1 MLHRIKNLLIK
12 GSLKEIKAGLVKKL
26 ILGYVVIILLPTVL
40 LTFTLQNQFYNR
52 MINEYAKQKQQFLE
66 RAHTNLKLDLT
77 KLESV
82 HDFFQYNANLVEYM
96 SGFYTTDAE
105 TVYSFV
111 KYIEPLVSFVTVGV
125 PSIAD
130 VKFYHYD
137 QGDHVLSL
145 GDLIFNAKTLDDFE
159 NIKAL
164 LPSGGRG
171 IWTYI
176 QDSNKAYLP
185 DLIYYQEILDK
196 DFRESIGFIKIKP
209 KGNVLSNFMNDLQ
222 ALSDGND
229 SIAILGANNE
239 VLFIHAGDE
248 MYLNDADKYEFIAG
262 MDFDV
267 PFRKLFGNERFL
279 INSISIPVLN
289 MRAVLFQNENTIL
302 GGINFYLNGI
312 IFYVLGLFV
321 LLSTTYYFIT
331 SNITKRILSLARHM
345 HSIDDKNLVP
355 YGGHK
360 GKDEIGFL
368 ISMFNSMIVRIE
380 ELILNVHR
388 TELLRKEAAY
398 AALQAQIKPHFLYGT
413 LESIRMLAESNNDGD
428 VSNAVY
434 NFGRLIRY
442 SLLSDKKEVF
452 LADEL
457 EYVKNYL
464 EIHKL
469 RMGDRLDYR
478 FEVNIDPQA
487 LKCPP
492 FILQPLVENSIMHGI
507 YGSRNKGLIE
517 LSVNEKDNCVTI
529 SVYDNGVGVSE
540 SKLKTIRDMLENR
553 LEIKEFQT
561 DISGFGLYNISERI
575 KDYYGNGSM
584 LTFSS
589 TQGEGTELTL
599 FLHKSKSDKSKYEQ
613 GLKQ

>member
-1 MLHRIKNLLIK
+1 LLDKIKNLLIK

-125 PSIAD
+125 PSVAD

-137 QGDHVLSL
+137 QGDHILSL
-145 GDLIFNAKTLDDFE
+145 GALIFNAQTLDDFE
-159 NIKAL
+159 NIKAM

-171 IWTYI
+171 IWTYM
-176 QDSNKAYLP
+176 QDRNKAYLP

-196 DFRESIGFIKIKP
+196 DFRESIGFIKIKA
-209 KGNVLSNFMNDLQ
+209 KGSVLSNFMNDLR
-222 ALSDGND
+222 ALSDGYDSVALLDAND
-229 SIAILGANNE
+229 E
-239 VLFIHAGDE
+239 VLFKLAGNE
-248 MYLNDADKYEFIAG
+248 MYLSDADKYEFIAD
-262 MDFDV
+262 MDFDAV
-267 PFRKLFGNERFL
+267 SRIPFGNDRFL
-279 INSISIPVLN
+279 INSITIPVIN
-289 MRAVLFQNENTIL
+289 IRVVMFQNENTIL

-312 IFYVLGLFV
+312 IFYVLGLFA
-321 LLSTTYYFIT
+321 LLSATYYFIT
-331 SNITKRILSLARHM
+331 SNITKRILRLARHM
-345 HSIDDKNLVP
+345 HGIDDKNLVT
-355 YGGHK
+355 YDGHK

-368 ISMFNSMIVRIE
+368 ISMFNSMIMRIE

-428 VSNAVY
+428 VSNAIY
-434 NFGRLIRY
+434 TFGKLIRY

-478 FEVNIDPQA
+478 FEVNIDPKA

-507 YGSRNKGLIE
+507 YGSRNKGLIK
-517 LSVNEKDNCVTI
+517 LSVNEKDHCVTI

-540 SKLKTIRDMLENR
+540 SKLKTIRDMLEDR
-553 LEIKEFQT
+553 LEIKDFQT
-561 DISGFGLYNISERI
+561 DVSGFGLYNISERI
-575 KDYYGNGSM
+575 KAYYGNGSM

-599 FLHKSKSDKSKYEQ
+599 FLHKSKSDKNKYER

>member
-1 MLHRIKNLLIK
+1 
-12 GSLKEIKAGLVKKL
+12 
-26 ILGYVVIILLPTVL
+26 
-40 LTFTLQNQFYNR
+40 
-52 MINEYAKQKQQFLE
+52 
-66 RAHTNLKLDLT
+66 
-77 KLESV
+77 
-82 HDFFQYNANLVEYM
+82 
-96 SGFYTTDAE
+96 
-105 TVYSFV
+105 
-111 KYIEPLVSFVTVGV
+111 
-125 PSIAD
+125 
-130 VKFYHYD
+130 
-137 QGDHVLSL
+137 
-145 GDLIFNAKTLDDFE
+145 
-159 NIKAL
+159 
-164 LPSGGRG
+164 
-171 IWTYI
+171 
-176 QDSNKAYLP
+176 
-185 DLIYYQEILDK
+185 
-196 DFRESIGFIKIKP
+196 
-209 KGNVLSNFMNDLQ
+209 
-222 ALSDGND
+222 
-229 SIAILGANNE
+229 
-239 VLFIHAGDE
+239 
-248 MYLNDADKYEFIAG
+248 
-262 MDFDV
+262 
-267 PFRKLFGNERFL
+267 
-279 INSISIPVLN
+279 
-289 MRAVLFQNENTIL
+289 
-302 GGINFYLNGI
+302 
-312 IFYVLGLFV
+312 
-321 LLSTTYYFIT
+321 
-331 SNITKRILSLARHM
+331 
-345 HSIDDKNLVP
+345 
-355 YGGHK
+355 
-360 GKDEIGFL
+360 
-368 ISMFNSMIVRIE
+368 MIVRIK

-478 FEVNIDPQA
+478 FEVNIDPKA

-529 SVYDNGVGVSE
+529 SVYDNGVGVSK

-575 KDYYGNGSM
+575 KAYYGNGSM

-599 FLHKSKSDKSKYEQ
+599 FLHKPKSEKNKYERE
-613 GLKQ
+613 LKQ